1 MRPVS
6 FLITTGAMCLLLV
19 ACSKPTETDVAVSA
33 VDKSETAGHQ
43 SESTSTG
50 MDVMQKWTRS
60 CALCHVTGVGGA
72 PRAGVGEEWESR
84 LAAGKPIL
92 LKHTI
97 EGYNNMPPLGYCM
110 ACEEDDFITLIDFM
124 LGESP

>member
-6 FLITTGAMCLLLV
+6 LLFATGTLCLLSV

-33 VDKSETAGHQ
+33 VDISETIGHQ
-43 SESTSTG
+43 SQSMSIE

-60 CALCHVTGVGGA
+60 CALCHVTGVAGA

-110 ACEEDDFITLIDFM
+110 ACEEDDFIDLIDFM